1 MHTIQTFASLTY
13 AELAPI
19 FVILAGMLVGFYKL
33 LEFVLNKAEKTAN
46 ADREER
52 KALAEAIGLMADGM
66 QAVAVSNTRIADESE
81 KRNGHL
87 AEISVEN
94 KDQILTAVTGLATII
109 ENQIVEKQTVK
120 EQTVEHEQ
128 VISKE

>member
-1 MHTIQTFASLTY
+1 
-13 AELAPI
+13 
-19 FVILAGMLVGFYKL
+19 MLVGFYKL

-66 QAVAVSNTRIADESE
+66 QAVATSNTRIADESE

-94 KDQILTAVTGLATII
+94 KDQILTAVAGIGTII
-109 ENQIVEKQTVK
+109 ETQIVKKQTVK
-120 EQTVEHEQ
+120 EQTVEHT
-128 VISKE
+128 K

>member
-66 QAVAVSNTRIADESE
+66 QAVATSNTRIADESE

-94 KDQILTAVTGLATII
+94 KDQILTAVAGIGTII
-109 ENQIVEKQTVK
+109 ETQIVKKQTVK
-120 EQTVEHEQ
+120 EQTVEHT
-128 VISKE
+128 K